1 MPVESLN
8 LFGPGGGLTETPD
21 KIGAQ
26 RPAVDELGLGNQR
39 EAVEANDRAY
49 ATQAR
54 QLKDAGRI
62 SEAQDAVSQIRDGS
76 TRIRLFRELFG
87 SRGSQDPPADL
98 YTDGDI
104 GVRDPLALFFMMVF
118 YLDKLTPKFSWD
130 QVLNVAKS
138 RTNLNF
144 NSLTVDDS
152 FLPQRQS
159 ADLQPVVT
167 TKNPQAQAEAVRR
180 QVEREIKEKT
190 DAVNKQRDAV
200 KKSLSAN
207 SSGSVGGGGS
217 IIVWPF
223 QNMPEAKSGFSKS
236 VEWPSVPITSLAEPI
251 LNINKGAGPVEIDLE
266 FTYAVGIPGIGDSGQ
281 TAVPTPPSSDDEPSQ
296 AEGTN
301 EGDTNWWTAEE
312 IMGMMYLATSLVYPF
327 KSSKF
332 GGSAERE
339 KENPAGQFPVVF
351 LRHYSLFPFL
361 SPFVVKQVKIEPDE
375 SQPLIITERNQIN
388 DTNSNLSFP
397 AVRQVVKITLSLISA
412 HYYAAL
418 FADEKFDPT
427 GQIQAQTSGSTYLGL
442 ANQLLRGRV

>member
-8 LFGPGGGLTETPD
+8 LFGPAGGLTTTPD

-39 EAVEANDRAY
+39 EAVEANDQAFS
-49 ATQAR
+49 TQAR
-54 QLKDAGRI
+54 QLNDAGRI
-62 SEAQDAVSQIRDGS
+62 SEAQDAVAQIRNGS
-76 TRIRLFRELFG
+76 TRILLFRELFG

-138 RTNLNF
+138 RTDLNF
-144 NSLTVDDS
+144 NNITVDDS

-167 TKNPQAQAEAVRR
+167 TKNPSAELAAKRR
-180 QVEREIKEKT
+180 EVEAEVKRNQE
-190 DAVNKQRDAV
+190 AVNKERDAI
-200 KKSLSAN
+200 KKSLSTN
-207 SSGSVGGGGS
+207 SSGSVGSGGS
-217 IIVWPF
+217 IIVWPI

-236 VEWPSVPITSLAEPI
+236 VDWPSIPITSLAEPI

-266 FTYAVGIPGIGDSGQ
+266 FTYAVGIPGIGDGSQ
-281 TAVPTPPSSDDEPSQ
+281 TAVPPSSDDEPSQ
-296 AEGTN
+296 AEGTD
-301 EGDTNWWTAEE
+301 ESETNWWTAEE
-312 IMGMMYLATSLVYPF
+312 VMGMMYLATSLVYPF

-332 GGSAERE
+332 GGSAEQE

-361 SPFVVKQVKIEPDE
+361 APFVVKQVKIEPDE
-375 SQPLIITERNQIN
+375 NQPLIITERNQIN

-427 GQIQAQTSGSTYLGL
+427 GQIQLQTSGSTYLGL
-442 ANQLLRGRV
+442 ANKLLRGRV